1 MGLGAGRG
9 NLFRPMNRHKIM
21 FSRDGKRAI
30 ETLNPR
36 QRTAVTF
43 TGGPLLILAGPGS
56 GKTRALTCRAAY
68 LILEKGVS
76 PENILLLTFTNKAAE
91 EMKKRIKRLL
101 TDHRPQTTVHGNQP
115 RTLNLERVPYAGTFH
130 SFCARILRRH
140 GHYSDWPPNFLIY
153 DEDDSKSA
161 LRQILK
167 KLNLSSKEFSPGFV
181 LALISGAKNELLGP
195 EEYAKIAEGPRQE
208 TAAEI
213 YPLYQKLLK
222 KANALDFDDLL
233 SETVKLFTNHPKLL
247 ESYQTTYQYI
257 LIDEYH
263 DTNHAQYELTKLLA
277 KGRQNLTVVAD
288 CSQSIYSFRGA
299 DFTNVLKLKHDFPRL
314 SVIYLEEN
322 YRSTKKILAAASSLI
337 AHNRTHPVLKL
348 HTQNEEG
355 EKIGVFEAL
364 DEREEARFI
373 LATLTTLTSPA
384 AVLYRTNTQSRP
396 LEEVFIKAKIPYIL
410 VGGFRFY
417 ERQEIKDLLAY
428 LRLLVHPQDPV
439 SILRAEKIGRKRLDK
454 FLSFAKTIKQPQE
467 IPTLTLL
474 DQLLEN
480 TAYLSLYDPK
490 NEEDLARLD
499 SARQARLENIK
510 EFRSVAHEFPK
521 INDFLENAALMQK
534 ENGETKSLL
543 GEKPTVY
550 LMTLHSAKGLE
561 FSTVFIVGLEEGLL
575 PHSRSLTNNLELE
588 EERRL
593 FYVGITRAQQRLY
606 FSFARRRLYFGRHS
620 PQIPSRFLAEI
631 PKDLLEII

>member
-1 MGLGAGRG
+1 MASL
-9 NLFRPMNRHKIM
+9 L
-21 FSRDGKRAI
+21 SD
-30 ETLNPR
+30 LNPQ
-36 QRTAVTF
+36 QRNAVTF
-43 TGGPLLILAGPGS
+43 TDGPLLILAGPGS
-56 GKTRALTCRAAY
+56 GKTRALTYRAAF
-68 LILEKGVS
+68 LILEKGV
-76 PENILLLTFTNKAAE
+76 PAENVLLLTFTNKAAD
-91 EMKKRIKRLL
+91 EMKERIKKLL
-101 TDHRPQTTVHGNQP
+101 TVHSSQF
-115 RTLNLERVPYAGTFH
+115 TAPYAGTFH

-140 GHYSDWPPNFLIY
+140 GHYLGWPPNFLIY

-167 KLNLSSKEFSPGFV
+167 KLNLSPKEFSPGFV

-195 EEYAKIAEGPRQE
+195 EEYAKIVQGPRQE
-208 TAAEI
+208 TAAKI

-222 KANALDFDDLL
+222 EASALDFDDLL
-233 SETVKLFTNHPKLL
+233 LETVKLFINHSKVL
-247 ESYQTTYQYI
+247 ESYQTTYKYI

-314 SVIYLEEN
+314 SVISLEEN
-322 YRSTKKILAAASSLI
+322 YRSTKNILAAASSLI
-337 AHNRTHPVLKL
+337 AHNRSHPVLKL

-355 EKIGVFEAL
+355 EKIGVFEAQN
-364 DEREEARFI
+364 EKEEADFI
-373 LATLTTLTSPA
+373 VQNLTSILHTTYYIPNTNT
-384 AVLYRTNTQSRP
+384 AVLYRTNAQSRP
-396 LEEVFIKAKIPYIL
+396 LEEAFIKAKVPYIL

-428 LRLLVHPQDPV
+428 LRLLVNPQDSV
-439 SILRAEKIGRKRLDK
+439 SVLRAEKLGRKRFAQ
-454 FLSFAKTIKQPQE
+454 FLSFAKTQKQPQE

-474 DQLLEN
+474 DRLLET

-490 NEEDLARLD
+490 NEEDLARL
-499 SARQARLENIK
+499 ENIK
-510 EFRSVAHEFPK
+510 ELRSVAQEFPK
-521 INDFLENAALMQK
+521 ISDFLENAVLMSRETESRLAGQK
-534 ENGETKSLL
+534 E
-543 GEKPTVY
+543 KPPIF

-561 FSTVFIVGLEEGLL
+561 FSTVFIIGLEEGLL

-606 FSFARRRLYFGRHS
+606 FSFARRRLYFGQHS
-620 PQIPSRFLAEI
+620 LQSPSRFLAEI
-631 PKDLLEII
+631 PEELQS